1 MMKRMTGYILSIIM
15 ALVVIGCCHM
25 DFYEEIII
33 SVTGVKLDKEALE
46 LVEGDSYQLTATVTP
61 ANAHNKKVAW
71 NSSNE
76 SIAIVDQHGKVT
88 AVKEGVA
95 IIIVTTEDGGKTAT
109 CEVTVKKKEE
119 PAPEPIPVIG
129 VTLDK
134 SELELTEGDT
144 AELVATV
151 TPDDADNKN
160 VIWSSSDESIA
171 TVDQDGKV
179 TAVKE
184 GVAVI
189 TVTTEDG
196 GKTATCE
203 VTVRKKEE
211 PAPDPI
217 PVIGVT
223 LDKTELT
230 LIEGETAELVA
241 TVTPDDADNKNV
253 IWSSSD
259 ESIVTVDQDG
269 KVTAVKEGV
278 AVITVT
284 AEDGD
289 KTATCEVTIKK
300 KEEPA
305 PEPIPVV
312 GVSLDKTELELIE
325 GETAELVA
333 IVTPKD
339 ADNKNVTWSSSDE
352 SIATVDQ
359 NGKVTAVKEGVAIIT
374 VTTEDGDKTATC
386 KVTVKKKVIS
396 VTDVILDETELELT
410 EGESSELVAIV
421 IPGNADNKNVT
432 WSSSDESIATVDQHG
447 KVTALKEGVA
457 IITVTTEDGG
467 KSATCEVTVLK
478 KVVFVTDVTLNET
491 EIEMAEDE
499 VADLVATV
507 SPADADNK
515 KVNWSSSDE
524 SIATVD
530 QNGRIYALKEGY
542 VTITVT
548 TEDGGKTATCEV
560 TVTKRVISV
569 ISVSLNKTELKLKEG
584 ATETLIATVTPD
596 NADDKTVTWNSDH
609 PEVATV
615 DANGKVTAVRAGSC
629 TITVKTNDGGKTATC
644 EVIVIG
650 DVTGGT
656 EEENT
661 GGEGNGNINWD

>member
-1 MMKRMTGYILSIIM
+1 MKRMTGYILSIIM

-76 SIAIVDQHGKVT
+76 SIATVDQNGKVT
-88 AVKEGVA
+88 AIKEGTA
-95 IIIVTTEDGGKTAT
+95 IITVITKDGGKSAT
-109 CEVTVKKKEE
+109 CEVIVRKKEE
-119 PAPEPIPVIG
+119 PVPDPIPVIG

-134 SELELTEGDT
+134 TELTLIEGET
-144 AELVATV
+144 ADLVATV

-203 VTVRKKEE
+203 VT
-211 PAPDPI
+211 
-217 PVIGVT
+217 
-223 LDKTELT
+223 
-230 LIEGETAELVA
+230 
-241 TVTPDDADNKNV
+241 
-253 IWSSSD
+253 
-259 ESIVTVDQDG
+259 
-269 KVTAVKEGV
+269 
-278 AVITVT
+278 
-284 AEDGD
+284 
-289 KTATCEVTIKK
+289 IKK

-312 GVSLDKTELELIE
+312 GVSLDKTELTLIE
-325 GETAELVA
+325 GETADLVVTVTPDDADNKDVIWSSSDESIATVDQHGKVTAVKEGVAVITVTTEDGGKTAICEVTIKKKEEPAPDPIVVVDIKLDPKYMVLEEGETDMLVA
-333 IVTPKD
+333 TVTPSD

-359 NGKVTAVKEGVAIIT
+359 NGKVTALKKGTAIIK
-374 VTTEDGDKTATC
+374 VTTEDGEKTATC
-386 KVTVKKKVIS
+386 TV
-396 VTDVILDETELELT
+396 
-410 EGESSELVAIV
+410 IV
-421 IPGNADNKNVT
+421 INKDVYVPGQTQV
-432 WSSSDESIATVDQHG
+432 
-447 KVTALKEGVA
+447 
-457 IITVTTEDGG
+457 
-467 KSATCEVTVLK
+467 
-478 KVVFVTDVTLNET
+478 
-491 EIEMAEDE
+491 
-499 VADLVATV
+499 
-507 SPADADNK
+507 
-515 KVNWSSSDE
+515 
-524 SIATVD
+524 
-530 QNGRIYALKEGY
+530 R
-542 VTITVT
+542 
-548 TEDGGKTATCEV
+548 
-560 TVTKRVISV
+560 VTK
-569 ISVSLNKTELKLKEG
+569 VSLNKTELKLKEG

>member
-76 SIAIVDQHGKVT
+76 SIATVDQNGKVT
-88 AVKEGVA
+88 AIKEGTA
-95 IIIVTTEDGGKTAT
+95 IITVITEDGGKSAT
-109 CEVTVKKKEE
+109 CEVTVRKKEE
-119 PAPEPIPVIG
+119 PVPDPIPVIG

-134 SELELTEGDT
+134 TELTLIEGET
-144 AELVATV
+144 ADLVATV

-171 TVDQDGKV
+171 TVEQDGKV
-179 TAVKE
+179 IALKE
-184 GVAVI
+184 GVAII

-196 GKTATCE
+196 GKTAICE

-217 PVIGVT
+217 LVVDIK
-223 LDKTELT
+223 LDSKYIVLEESKTDM
-230 LIEGETAELVA
+230 LVA
-241 TVTPDDADNKNV
+241 MITP
-253 IWSSSD
+253 S
-259 ESIVTVDQDG
+259 
-269 KVTAVKEGV
+269 
-278 AVITVT
+278 
-284 AEDGD
+284 
-289 KTATCEVTIKK
+289 
-300 KEEPA
+300 
-305 PEPIPVV
+305 
-312 GVSLDKTELELIE
+312 
-325 GETAELVA
+325 
-333 IVTPKD
+333 D

-359 NGKVTAVKEGVAIIT
+359 DGKVTAIREG
-374 VTTEDGDKTATC
+374 TT
-386 KVTVKKKVIS
+386 I
-396 VTDVILDETELELT
+396 
-410 EGESSELVAIV
+410 
-421 IPGNADNKNVT
+421 
-432 WSSSDESIATVDQHG
+432 
-447 KVTALKEGVA
+447 
-457 IITVTTEDGG
+457 
-467 KSATCEVTVLK
+467 
-478 KVVFVTDVTLNET
+478 
-491 EIEMAEDE
+491 
-499 VADLVATV
+499 
-507 SPADADNK
+507 
-515 KVNWSSSDE
+515 
-524 SIATVD
+524 
-530 QNGRIYALKEGY
+530 
-542 VTITVT
+542 ITVT
-548 TEDGGKTATCEV
+548 TEDGGKTATCTVIVIPWKAPSFIHV
-560 TVTKRVISV
+560 TA
-569 ISVSLNKTELKLKEG
+569 VSLNNNKLQLKEG